1 MSRIGRRGFLKA
13 TAGTAVGTGL
23 AKLSGGST
31 GQSAA
36 NEVERKGIPLRTLG
50 NTGYKATI
58 LSLGGGS
65 ALAQDDNREEAV
77 QIVRRALD
85 FGVNYIDTAAAY
97 GKGASERYI
106 GEALRGRRDEVFLTS
121 KTRERRAQPIRER
134 LFKESCQR
142 LQTEIVDLYFLHGV
156 HTREHLSTV
165 LDRDGGAI
173 TAFEH
178 YRDAG
183 RIRYLGISSHSSET
197 LMKAMDEYDFDCVF
211 VTLNPAGMTMID
223 PDKTEAMLAKA
234 ADKHVGVIAM
244 KIVGG
249 GDGRILERGITI
261 EEGLRYTLSFPVST
275 ACIGI
280 ATLEQLEQ
288 NVRLAKAFVPF
299 DEKERAEL
307 VRRASA

>member
-1 MSRIGRRGFLKA
+1 MSKIGRRGFLKA

-31 GQSAA
+31 GQSATDA
-36 NEVERKGIPLRTLG
+36 VESKAIPRRTLG
-50 NTGYKATI
+50 STGYKATI

-65 ALAQDDNREEAV
+65 ALAEADNREKAV

-85 FGVNYIDTAAAY
+85 VGINYIDTAAAY

-106 GEALRGRRDEVFLTS
+106 GEALRGRRDKVFLTS

-134 LFKESCQR
+134 LFEESCQR
-142 LQTEIVDLYFLHGV
+142 LETEILDLYFLHGV
-156 HTREHLSTV
+156 HTREHLNEV
-165 LDRDGGAI
+165 LDRGGGAI
-173 TAFEH
+173 RAFEH
-178 YRDAG
+178 FRDAG

-234 ADKHVGVIAM
+234 AEKHVGVIAM

-261 EEGLRYTLSFPVST
+261 EEALRYTLSFPVST

-280 ATLEQLEQ
+280 ATLDQLEQ
-288 NVRLAKAFVPF
+288 NVRLAKAFVPY